1 MSEALINDDNISI
14 SVDTLTQIYDY
25 ACKNKIV
32 TLTELKNIYPPSII
46 DACCKI
52 VSINIGK
59 KRFQKEQAK
68 NKALNKQLKIEHT
81 CYICR
86 KSFVNRIKTQ
96 FCDDCKNI
104 NINKRTIMAHLDD
117 KIAVVTGGRVKIGF
131 EIAIRLLECN
141 CTVVV
146 TSRFVGDTIERFKK
160 HPHYETFKNKLI
172 IYPLPL
178 DLRRKTSID
187 DFCQFMYD
195 NFPKLDILINNAAQ
209 TIRRPKEFY
218 EHLIPIE
225 QQYIKLLTDTC
236 NNTNTSQ
243 QHILNNSSSS
253 ATIETSITP
262 YKQSSTLTL
271 KDNYTSHLM
280 QVFQPLKTEG
290 KEFFPLD
297 NYDLNGEQVD
307 LRKTNT
313 WIKELGDVEVEECV
327 ECMTINA
334 LAPFHL
340 NQMLKQLLKQANGA
354 YIVNV
359 SSMEGV
365 FNMKFKTANH
375 PHTNMAKASLNMMT
389 RTSAKSYAREKIYM
403 VGVDTGW
410 ITNEFPNEY
419 SSKSIDHKDAVPLDN
434 IDGAC
439 RVLDP
444 VFGYYNT
451 GKSVHGV
458 FLKDYVES
466 AW

>member
-1 MSEALINDDNISI
+1 MSASTINDHNISI
-14 SVDTLTQIYDY
+14 SVDTLTQIYNY
-25 ACKNKIV
+25 ASENKIT
-32 TLTELKNIYPPSII
+32 TLTELKNFCPPLII

-52 VSINIGK
+52 VSINTGK
-59 KRFQKEQAK
+59 KRTQKEIAK
-68 NKALNKQLKIEHT
+68 NKNKNKEQKTEFK

-86 KSFVNRIKTQ
+86 NIFVNKIKSQ

-104 NINKRTIMAHLDD
+104 NIKKRTIMAHLDD

-141 CTVVV
+141 CTVIV
-146 TSRFVGDTIERFKK
+146 TSRFVGDTIERYKK
-160 HPHYETFKNKLI
+160 HPKYETFKHKLI
-172 IYPLPL
+172 VYPL
-178 DLRRKTSID
+178 DLRRKTTID

-225 QQYIKLLTDTC
+225 QQYIKLLSDTDNSC
-236 NNTNTSQ
+236 Q
-243 QHILNNSSSS
+243 QTSSSICIESSLMPNTQS
-253 ATIETSITP
+253 ALIQNN
-262 YKQSSTLTL
+262 QSSSLSL
-271 KDNYTSHLM
+271 KNNYTSHLE
-280 QVFQPLKTEG
+280 QVFQPLCTEN
-290 KEFFPLD
+290 KDFFPND
-297 NYDLNGEQVD
+297 QYDSNGEQID

-313 WIKELGDVEVEECV
+313 WIKELGDVDVEECV

-340 NQMLKQLLKQANGA
+340 NQMLKQLMKFANGA

-365 FNMKFKTANH
+365 FNMKYKTPNH

-410 ITNEFPNEY
+410 ITNEFPNQY
-419 SSKSIDHKDAVPLDN
+419 SSNSIHHTDEVPLDN

-444 VFGYYNT
+444 IFEYYNT
-451 GKSVHGV
+451 GKTVYGV

-466 AW
+466 DW